1 MDTRNQPGDTPI
13 VKPTDQARAG
23 VTGHGVRYVLGFG
36 LAGVVLA
43 FVVLG
48 LYYGLGGS

>member
-1 MDTRNQPGDTPI
+1 MPAEKSTND
-13 VKPTDQARAG
+13 ARAG
-23 VTGHGVRYVLGFG
+23 VTGHNVRYVLGFS

-48 LYYGLGGS
+48 VYFGFLGSGG